1 MAQQREDILLKGV
14 NDLNDLQIFS
24 YQSHE
29 VRTVEMNGNPW
40 FVLKDVCTVLGLTT
54 PARVAERLD
63 ADEVS
68 QTHLIDSMGREQSTY
83 IISESGLY
91 SVILRS
97 DKPEAK
103 PFRKWVTSE
112 VLPQIRKTGAYMVQA
127 DPNLPPEL
135 ALANQ
140 TLAAVNKIYQMQL
153 SQGERLDKLE
163 ATKTLDYAQQLAIQ
177 DAKSQRVVNLLGG
190 KKSAAYQDMS
200 NRVFYAIGHDL
211 KRLFGCGSYKD
222 IPAIRFEDAK
232 SYLAAWMP
240 KPEMLNEIQQA
251 NGQTSLFERGA

>member
-1 MAQQREDILLKGV
+1 M
-14 NDLNDLQIFS
+14 NDLQIFS

-29 VRTVEMNGNPW
+29 VRTVRMNGELW
-40 FVLKDVCTVLGLTT
+40 FVLKDVCEVLDISNHKMT
-54 PARVAERLD
+54 AQRLD

-68 QTHLIDSMGREQSTY
+68 QTYLIDSMGREQSTY

>member
-1 MAQQREDILLKGV
+1 V

-29 VRTVEMNGNPW
+29 VRKVEVNGEPW
-40 FVLKDVCTVLGLTT
+40 FVLKDVCSILNINNQSDVYN
-54 PARVAERLD
+54 RLD
-63 ADEVS
+63 DDEKGVA
-68 QTHLIDSMGREQSTY
+68 QIDTLGGQQKMSTVN
-83 IISESGLY
+83 ESGLY
-91 SVILRS
+91 HVILRS
-97 DKPEAK
+97 DKPEAV

-127 DPNLPPEL
+127 DPSLPPEL
-135 ALANQ
+135 ALADQ
-140 TLAAVNKIYQMQL
+140 TLTAVKKIYQMQI

-190 KKSAAYQDMS
+190 KKSAAYRDMS

>member
-1 MAQQREDILLKGV
+1 MTNENLAPVLISGVSCYERDGTAYLRLEDVARGLGFTTVATSGNEI
-14 NDLNDLQIFS
+14 
-24 YQSHE
+24 
-29 VRTVEMNGNPW
+29 VRW
-40 FVLKDVCTVLGLTT
+40 
-54 PARVAERLD
+54 ARVRKYLEDFGIATSCDGHLPDYIPENIFYRLAMKAKNETAEKFQALV
-63 ADEVS
+63 ADE
-68 QTHLIDSMGREQSTY
+68 
-83 IISESGLY
+83 IIPS
-91 SVILRS
+91 
-97 DKPEAK
+97 
-103 PFRKWVTSE
+103 
-112 VLPQIRKTGAYMVQA
+112 IRKTGSYSIVQA

-135 ALANQ
+135 ALANR

>member
-1 MAQQREDILLKGV
+1 MTNENLTPVLISGVSCYEENGVAYLKLEDVARGLG
-14 NDLNDLQIFS
+14 FS
-24 YQSHE
+24 
-29 VRTVEMNGNPW
+29 RTELRNGTEYESIRW
-40 FVLKDVCTVLGLTT
+40 ERVLGYLEEFGFAQKWAKDDYI
-54 PARVAERLD
+54 PENIFYRLCMKANNKVAEKFQIL
-63 ADEVS
+63 VS
-68 QTHLIDSMGREQSTY
+68 D
-83 IISESGLY
+83 
-91 SVILRS
+91 VI
-97 DKPEAK
+97 
-103 PFRKWVTSE
+103 
-112 VLPQIRKTGAYMVQA
+112 LPQIRKTGSYSIVQA

>member
-1 MAQQREDILLKGV
+1 M
-14 NDLNDLQIFS
+14 NDLQIFS
-24 YQSHE
+24 NPEFGSI
-29 VRTVEMNGNPW
+29 RTLDEDGKVIFAATDVAKALGYSNPRDAISKHCRYVAKRDVPHPQAPDKTIEMSFIPEG
-40 FVLKDVCTVLGLTT
+40 DVYRLITHSNL
-54 PARVAERLD
+54 PDAEKFEHWLFD
-63 ADEVS
+63 D
-68 QTHLIDSMGREQSTY
+68 M
-83 IISESGLY
+83 
-91 SVILRS
+91 
-97 DKPEAK
+97 
-103 PFRKWVTSE
+103 
-112 VLPQIRKTGAYMVQA
+112 LPTLRKTGSYSIVQA

-190 KKSAAYQDMS
+190 KKSAACQDMS
-200 NRVFYAIGHDL
+200 NRVFYAISHDL

-232 SYLAAWMP
+232 SYLAVWMP